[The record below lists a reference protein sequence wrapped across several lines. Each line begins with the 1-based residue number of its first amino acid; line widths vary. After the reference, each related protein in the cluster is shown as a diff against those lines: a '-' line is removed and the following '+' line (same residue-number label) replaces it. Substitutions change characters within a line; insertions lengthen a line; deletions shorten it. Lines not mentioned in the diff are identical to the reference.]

1 MWHEM
6 ATTFFGF
13 VDCLFCAATLN
24 GSQKFWRALCL
35 NTSCQ
40 RKLKHKS
47 NQRVGCEITRRDFL
61 GSVSIASA
69 AIVCGAAFGA
79 ATSGAGTSLTGKVL
93 LHSFDFTG
101 VKLRPSRWQKQYA
114 EARNFYLSLSNDD
127 ILHGFR
133 AGAGLPAPGKPL
145 GGWLSKDSY
154 ETFGQWLM
162 AMARASRAND
172 DRTLRDKATLLVSEW
187 GKTIQNTPIRH
198 YVFEKMVGG
207 LVDMHL
213 YAGYPEALYMLE
225 KITDYGI
232 ANLNRARV
240 PAQNLTVRLTQG
252 DPLEWYTLAENLYR
266 AYQATGKEKYRSF
279 GDVWLYPQYWDKFKT
294 SSNPTDVHG
303 FHAYSHLNTFSSA
316 AMAYAVSG
324 DPKYLQIMRHGYEF
338 FEKVQCYATGGYG
351 PAEKLMPDDGAL
363 GDSLEERIDN
373 FETPCGTWA
382 GFKLSQYLMR
392 FTGEARYGDWI
403 ERLFYNGIGAALPIT
418 TGGRNFYYSSYALGS
433 ALKAY
438 DQSTFTCCSG
448 TYFQDVAEYHN
459 LIYLLDGEGLC
470 INLYVPSEVMWKV
483 GGTEVKLVQE
493 TRYPESEVIS
503 LNLETRGNIR
513 FALKFRVPQWASDLT
528 TKVNGA
534 EQVIAAKPGE
544 WAVLDRS
551 WQNGDKVEIRIPLTL
566 RRVPV
571 DRQHPNRVAIMR
583 GPVVLAQEAQHDPL
597 PAIPKS
603 DEALISY
610 LKAAENRPGV
620 FFAQDDLPARGAF
633 RPFYTFGEG
642 ERYHIYFDPRLR
654 RQLW

>member
-1 MWHEM
+1 M
-6 ATTFFGF
+6 
-13 VDCLFCAATLN
+13 VL
-24 GSQKFWRALCL
+24 
-35 NTSCQ
+35 
-40 RKLKHKS
+40 
-47 NQRVGCEITRRDFL
+47 
-61 GSVSIASA
+61 ASA
-69 AIVCGAAFGA
+69 AV
-79 ATSGAGTSLTGKVL
+79 AGGTVFDAMASDVGTAPPGKVL
-93 LHSFDFTG
+93 LQSFDFTG

-114 EARNFYLSLSNDD
+114 DARDFYLSLSNDD

-133 AGAGLPAPGKPL
+133 ADAGLPAPGKPL
-145 GGWLSKDSY
+145 GGWLSKNSY

-172 DRTLRDKATLLVSEW
+172 DQALRDKASLLVTEW
-187 GKTIQNTPIRH
+187 GRTIKNTPIRH
-198 YVFEKMVGG
+198 YAFEKMVGG

-213 YAGYPEALYMLE
+213 YAGHPEALDLLE
-225 KITDYGI
+225 QITDYAI

-252 DPLEWYTLAENLYR
+252 DPLEWYTLSENLYR
-266 AYQATGKEKYRSF
+266 AYQATGNQKYREF
-279 GDVWLYPQYWDKFKT
+279 ADAWLYPQYWDKFIT
-294 SSNPTDVHG
+294 SSNPADVHG

-324 DPKYLQIMRHGYEF
+324 DPKYLQIIRHAYEF
-338 FEKVQCYATGGYG
+338 FQNVQCYATGGYG

-382 GFKLSQYLMR
+382 GFKLSRYLMR
-392 FTGEARYGDWI
+392 FTGEAHYGDWI
-403 ERLFYNGIGAALPIT
+403 EALFYNGIGAALPIT

-448 TYFQDVAEYHN
+448 TYFQDVVEYHN
-459 LIYLLDGEGLC
+459 LIYLRDAQGLYV
-470 INLYVPSEVMWKV
+470 NLYVPSEVTWKV
-483 GGTEVKLVQE
+483 GNTDVKLVQD
-493 TRYPESEVIS
+493 TDYPESEAIS
-503 LNLETRGNIR
+503 LKLEMTESVR
-513 FALKFRVPQWASDLT
+513 FPLKFRVPRWASYVT
-528 TKVNGA
+528 VKANGTD
-534 EQVIAAKPGE
+534 ESAAARPGE
-544 WAVLDRS
+544 WAVLERA
-551 WQNGDKVEIRIPLTL
+551 WQNGDHVEIRIPLKL

-571 DRQHPNRVAIMR
+571 DRQHPDRVAIMH

-603 DEALISY
+603 DEVLVSY
-610 LKAAENRPGV
+610 FKPADNRPGV

-633 RPFYTFGEG
+633 RPFYSFGEG

>member
-1 MWHEM
+1 M
-6 ATTFFGF
+6 
-13 VDCLFCAATLN
+13 
-24 GSQKFWRALCL
+24 
-35 NTSCQ
+35 
-40 RKLKHKS
+40 
-47 NQRVGCEITRRDFL
+47 
-61 GSVSIASA
+61 ASA
-69 AIVCGAAFGA
+69 AVAGGVAF
-79 ATSGAGTSLTGKVL
+79 GAGTSDAGAASPGKVVL
-93 LHSFDFTG
+93 QSFDFVG

-114 EARNFYLSLSNDD
+114 DARDFYLSLSNDD

-133 AGAGLPAPGKPL
+133 AEAGLSAPGKPL
-145 GGWLSKDSY
+145 GGWLNKNSY

-162 AMARASRAND
+162 AMARASRVND
-172 DRTLRDKATLLVSEW
+172 DQALRDKASLLVTEW
-187 GKTIQNTPIRH
+187 GKTIHNTPIRH
-198 YVFEKMVGG
+198 YAFEKMIGG

-213 YAGYPEALYMLE
+213 YAAHPKALEFLE
-225 KITDYGI
+225 NITDYAI

-266 AYQATGKEKYRSF
+266 AYQATGKEKYREF
-279 GDVWLYPQYWDKFKT
+279 AEVWLYPQYWEKFIT

-324 DPKYLQIMRHGYEF
+324 DPKYLQAIRHGYDF
-338 FEKVQCYATGGYG
+338 FQNVQCYATGGYG

-403 ERLFYNGIGAALPIT
+403 ETLFYNGIGSALPIT

-438 DQSTFTCCSG
+438 DQSNFTCCSG
-448 TYFQDVAEYHN
+448 TYFQDVTEYHN
-459 LIYLLDGEGLC
+459 LIYLRDSEALYV
-470 INLYVPSEVMWKV
+470 NLYVPSEVTWKV
-483 GGTEVKLVQE
+483 GNTEVRLVQD
-493 TRYPESEVIS
+493 THYPESEITS
-503 LNLETRGNIR
+503 LKLELTGGVR
-513 FALKFRVPQWASDLT
+513 FPLKFRVPQWASDVAV
-528 TKVNGA
+528 KVNGV
-534 EQVIAAKPGE
+534 EQQVAAKAGE
-544 WAVLDRS
+544 WAVLERA
-551 WQNGDKVEIRIPLTL
+551 WQNGDNVEIRIPLKL

-571 DRQHPNRVAIMR
+571 DKQHPDRVAVMR

-597 PAIPKS
+597 PAIPGN

-610 LKAAENRPGV
+610 FKPAENRSGV
-620 FFAQDDLPARGAF
+620 FYAQDDLPARGAF

-642 ERYHIYFDPRLR
+642 ERYHIYFDPKLR

>member
-1 MWHEM
+1 M
-6 ATTFFGF
+6 
-13 VDCLFCAATLN
+13 
-24 GSQKFWRALCL
+24 
-35 NTSCQ
+35 
-40 RKLKHKS
+40 
-47 NQRVGCEITRRDFL
+47 
-61 GSVSIASA
+61 ASA
-69 AIVCGAAFGA
+69 AVAGGVAFGA
-79 ATSGAGTSLTGKVL
+79 GTPGAGAASPGKIVL
-93 LHSFDFTG
+93 QSFDFVG

-114 EARNFYLSLSNDD
+114 DARNFYLSLSNDD

-133 AGAGLPAPGKPL
+133 ASAGLPAPGKPL
-145 GGWLSKDSY
+145 GGWLNQNSY

-162 AMARASRAND
+162 SMARASRANND
-172 DRTLRDKATLLVSEW
+172 QVLRDKASLLVTEW
-187 GKTIQNTPIRH
+187 GKTIRNTPIRH
-198 YVFEKMVGG
+198 YAFEKMVGG

-213 YAGYPEALYMLE
+213 YAGHPEALGLLE
-225 KITDYGI
+225 RITEYAI

-266 AYQATGKEKYRSF
+266 AYQATGSEKYREF
-279 GDVWLYPQYWDKFKT
+279 AEVWLYPQYWDKFIT
-294 SSNPTDVHG
+294 SANPTDVHG

-316 AMAYAVSG
+316 AMAYAISG
-324 DPKYLQIMRHGYEF
+324 DPKYLQIIRHGYDF
-338 FEKVQCYATGGYG
+338 FRNVQCYATGGYG

-403 ERLFYNGIGAALPIT
+403 ETLFYNGIGSALPIT

-438 DQSTFTCCSG
+438 DQSNFTCCSG
-448 TYFQDVAEYHN
+448 TYFQDVTEYHN
-459 LIYLLDGEGLC
+459 LIYLRDREALY
-470 INLYVPSEVMWKV
+470 INLFVPSEVTWKA
-483 GGTEVKLVQE
+483 GSTDLKLVLD
-493 TRYPESEVIS
+493 THYPESDIIS
-503 LNLETRGNIR
+503 LKLEMAGSVR
-513 FALKFRVPQWASDLT
+513 FPLKFRVPLWAT
-528 TKVNGA
+528 EVAVQVNGVDQRVNA
-534 EQVIAAKPGE
+534 RPGE
-544 WAVLDRS
+544 WAALDRT
-551 WQNGDKVEIRIPLTL
+551 WQNGDNVEIRIPLKL

-571 DRQHPNRVAIMR
+571 DRQHPDRVAIMH

-603 DEALISY
+603 DEALVQY
-610 LKAAENRPGV
+610 FKPAENRPGV

-633 RPFYTFGEG
+633 KPFYTFGEG
-642 ERYHIYFDPRLR
+642 DRYHIYFDPRLR